1 MAAPTPDEYQEML
14 RNAAKTV
21 FSGQDGIFIFTH
33 LMKFCGTFESNPGV
47 DGVSIARHEGRR
59 DVGLEIS
66 RLYDG
71 R

>member
-1 MAAPTPDEYQEML
+1 MPTEAEIEEAI

-21 FSGQDGIFIFTH
+21 FSGPDGAVIFKH
-33 LMKFCGTFESNPGV
+33 LMIFCGTFAMNPGV
-47 DGVSIARHEGRR
+47 DGISIARSEGRR

>member
-1 MAAPTPDEYQEML
+1 MPTKAEIQEAVK
-14 RNAAKTV
+14 NAAKTV
-21 FSGQDGIFIFTH
+21 FSGPDGLYIFQY
-33 LMKFCGTFESNPGV
+33 LMQFCGTFEPNPGV
-47 DGVSIARHEGRR
+47 DGVGIARMEGRR